1 MTDFFSSL
9 RFKAFAVAFLSFATL
24 FLLVIVNTNKLLDVI
39 AVENIHSNVRQ
50 TSETM
55 NLAIAPY
62 TSQEGLQTLND
73 YIKELISGG
82 ESGIVYLALVD
93 ESGQVI
99 IKTETTPEQLPEPT
113 PEKDFL
119 FHEVIHIEQPTLL
132 YGNQIGMLR
141 FGMTWKQLNDGI
153 QSVNREIITLL
164 SIGFLLMI
172 TLIFYLGYR
181 IIKRLSVLISSSREI
196 GEGHYQVRA
205 PSKGNDE
212 IAKLATHFNQMAQ
225 AIEDHIADIE
235 TSRKRVEELNVSLE
249 DRVKERT
256 AELATAVE
264 DLKKTQDELIQSEK
278 LAGLGSIVAAVA
290 HELNTPI
297 GNALT
302 VATSFADKTREF
314 EQDISQG
321 LRRSALNSFTENVHS
336 ASDLLERNL
345 SKASE
350 LILSFKHV
358 AIDQTSSKRR
368 KFDLATTL
376 HEVVATVRPTFKKTG
391 YQMEED
397 FEEGLEMDSFPGS
410 IGQIVTNFINNSILH
425 AFEGMDEGKMKLS
438 CSKEAEGW
446 VKMVFSDNGQGI
458 SSENIKQVFDPFFT
472 TQLGKGG
479 SGLGLN
485 IVHNMVTGLLGGSIV
500 AESEV
505 GVGTSFT
512 IILPVNAPE
521 AVADNAGTINTD
533 YDA

>member
-9 RFKAFAVAFLSFATL
+9 RFKAFAVAFLSFTTL
-24 FLLVIVNTNKLLDVI
+24 FLLVILNTNKLLDVI

-62 TSQEGLQTLND
+62 TSQQGLDTLND

-82 ESGIVYLALVD
+82 ESGIIYLALVD
-93 ESGQVI
+93 EDGRII
-99 IKTETTPEQLPEPT
+99 IKTETTPDQLPEPT
-113 PEKDFL
+113 PEKDYL

-141 FGMTWKQLNDGI
+141 FGMTWKQLHDGI

-172 TLIFYLGYR
+172 SLIFYLGYR
-181 IIKRLSVLISSSREI
+181 IIKRLSVLISSSQKI
-196 GEGHYQVRA
+196 GEGHYHVRA
-205 PSKGNDE
+205 PSKGRDE
-212 IAKLATHFNQMAQ
+212 IAQLATNFNQMAQ

-235 TSRKRVEELNVSLE
+235 TGRKRVEELNVSLE

-256 AELATAVE
+256 IELATTLE

-302 VATSFADKTREF
+302 VATSFAEKTREF

-321 LRRSALNSFTENVHS
+321 LKRSTLNSFTENVHS
-336 ASDLLERNL
+336 AADLLERNL

-368 KFDLATTL
+368 KFDLAITL
-376 HEVVATVRPTFKKTG
+376 HEVIATVRPTFKKTG
-391 YQMEED
+391 HHLELD
-397 FEEGLEMDSFPGS
+397 FEKGIEMDSFPGS
-410 IGQIVTNFINNSILH
+410 IGQVVTNFINNSILH
-425 AFEGMDEGKMKLS
+425 AFSGMTRGTMKLS
-438 CSKEAEGW
+438 FTKVAEGW
-446 VKMVFSDNGQGI
+446 VKLVFSDNGKGI
-458 SSENIKQVFDPFFT
+458 SSEHIKQVFDPFFT

-485 IVHNMVTGLLGGSIV
+485 IVHNMVTGLLGGTIDVDSKDGEGAIFTLMLPIMAPV
-500 AESEV
+500 VDAD
-505 GVGTSFT
+505 GVDTTF
-512 IILPVNAPE
+512 
-521 AVADNAGTINTD
+521 
-533 YDA
+533 

>member
-24 FLLVIVNTNKLLDVI
+24 FLLVIINTSKLLEVI
-39 AVENIHSNVRQ
+39 ALENIHSNVRQ

-62 TSQEGLQTLND
+62 TTQQGLETLND

-82 ESGIVYLALVD
+82 ESGIVYLAIVD
-93 ESGQVI
+93 ESGHVVI
-99 IKTETTPEQLPEPT
+99 QTKTTPEQLPEPT
-113 PEKDFL
+113 SEDDFL
-119 FHEVIHIEQPTLL
+119 LTEVIHIEQPTLL

-141 FGMTWKQLNDGI
+141 FGMTWKQLHDGI
-153 QSVNREIITLL
+153 QTLNREIVTLL

-172 TLIFYLGYR
+172 TLIFYLVFR
-181 IIKRLSVLISSSREI
+181 IIKRLSVLIASSREI

-205 PSKGNDE
+205 FSRGNDE
-212 IAKLATHFNQMAQ
+212 IAKLATHFNRMAQ
-225 AIEDHIADIE
+225 AIEDRIADIE

-256 AELATAVE
+256 VELATTLE
-264 DLKKTQDELIQSEK
+264 DLKKTQDELIHSEK

-302 VATSFADKTREF
+302 VATSFAEKTREF
-314 EQDISQG
+314 EQDVSQG
-321 LRRSALNSFTENVHS
+321 LKRSTLNSFTDNVHS
-336 ASDLLERNL
+336 AVDLLERNL

-376 HEVVATVRPTFKKTG
+376 HEVIATLRPTFKKTG
-391 YQMEED
+391 HHLEED
-397 FEEGLEMDSFPGS
+397 YEEGIEMDSFPGS
-410 IGQIVTNFINNSILH
+410 VGQIVTNFINNSLLH
-425 AFEGMDEGKMKLS
+425 GFSNMTEGAMKLS
-438 CSKEAEGW
+438 CSIEADGW
-446 VKMVFSDNGQGI
+446 VKLVFSDNGQGI
-458 SSENIKQVFDPFFT
+458 SHDNIKHIFDPFFT

-500 AESEV
+500 VESEV
-505 GVGTSFT
+505 GKGTVFT
-512 IILPVNAPE
+512 IILPTVAPE
-521 AVADNAGTINTD
+521 AVPETAVNEI
-533 YDA
+533 

>member
-9 RFKAFAVAFLSFATL
+9 RFKAFTVAFLSFATL
-24 FLLVIVNTNKLLDVI
+24 FLLVILNTNKLLDVI

-62 TSQEGLQTLND
+62 TSQEGLDTLND

-93 ESGQVI
+93 EDGRII
-99 IKTETTPEQLPEPT
+99 IKTETTPDQLPEPT

-119 FHEVIHIEQPTLL
+119 YHEVIHIEQPTLL

-141 FGMTWKQLNDGI
+141 FGMTWKQLHDGI

-172 TLIFYLGYR
+172 SLIFYLGYR
-181 IIKRLSVLISSSREI
+181 IIKRLSVLISSSQKI
-196 GEGHYQVRA
+196 GEGHYHVRA
-205 PSKGNDE
+205 PSKGRDE
-212 IAKLATHFNQMAQ
+212 IAQLATNFNQMAQ

-235 TSRKRVEELNVSLE
+235 TGRMRVEELNVSLE

-256 AELATAVE
+256 IELATTLE

-302 VATSFADKTREF
+302 VATSFAEKTREF

-321 LRRSALNSFTENVHS
+321 LKRSTLNSFTENVHS
-336 ASDLLERNL
+336 AADLLERNL

-368 KFDLATTL
+368 KFDLAITL
-376 HEVVATVRPTFKKTG
+376 HEVIATVRPTFKKTG
-391 YQMEED
+391 HHLELD
-397 FEEGLEMDSFPGS
+397 FEKGIEMDSFPGS
-410 IGQIVTNFINNSILH
+410 IGQVVTNFINNSILH
-425 AFEGMDEGKMKLS
+425 AFSVMTEGTMKLS
-438 CSKEAEGW
+438 FTKETESW
-446 VKMVFSDNGQGI
+446 VKLVFSDNGQGI
-458 SSENIKQVFDPFFT
+458 SSEYIKQIFDPFFT

-485 IVHNMVTGLLGGSIV
+485 IVHNMVTGLLGGTIDVDSKDGEGAVFTLMLPIMAPV
-500 AESEV
+500 VDAD
-505 GVGTSFT
+505 GVDTTF
-512 IILPVNAPE
+512 
-521 AVADNAGTINTD
+521 
-533 YDA
+533 